1 MPVYIT
7 LITLTDHGRKI
18 IKDDPARIKG
28 NNRELEAMGVK
39 VLAQYATLGQY
50 DFINIFEAKDDETLF
65 NVAVNHSGKGI
76 AQSQTLTA
84 MRIDDFI
91 AATKTK

>member
-1 MPVYIT
+1 MPVYIV

-50 DFINIFEAKDDETLF
+50 DFVNVFEAKDDETLF
-65 NVAVNHSGKGI
+65 NAAVNHSGKGI
-76 AQSQTLTA
+76 ARAETLTA

-91 AATKTK
+91 ASVKI